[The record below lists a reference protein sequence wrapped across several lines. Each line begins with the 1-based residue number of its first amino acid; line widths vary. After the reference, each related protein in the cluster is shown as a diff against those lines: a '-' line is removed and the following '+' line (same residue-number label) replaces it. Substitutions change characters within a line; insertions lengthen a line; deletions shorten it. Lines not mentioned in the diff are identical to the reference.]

1 MKKLVLVS
9 MTILMVVLGATLVFA
24 AAPDTQ
30 APAGSGFSMD
40 KMIDACKQVVNNFV
54 KDGTLTP
61 DQGKAMNDQMNN
73 MAPMMK
79 DMMGDNNP
87 NMMGPGM
94 MGGSTNPMGQSGMMG
109 QGAANQG
116 MPCYDSPATK

>member
-30 APAGSGFSMD
+30 VPAGSGFSMD

-54 KDGTLTP
+54 KDGTLTT

-79 DMMGDNNP
+79 DMMG
-87 NMMGPGM
+87 
-94 MGGSTNPMGQSGMMG
+94 GSTNPMGQSGMMG
-109 QGAANQG
+109 QGAASQG
-116 MPCYDSPATK
+116 MPCYDSSATK